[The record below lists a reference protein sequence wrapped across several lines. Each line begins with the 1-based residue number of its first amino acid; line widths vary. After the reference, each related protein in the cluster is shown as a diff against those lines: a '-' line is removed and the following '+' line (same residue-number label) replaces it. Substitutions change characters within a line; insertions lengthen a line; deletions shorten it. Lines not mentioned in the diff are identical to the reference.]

1 MKTKI
6 NTDRTNTSI
15 INYRSQIHS
24 FIKEYKNNISSP
36 ISQRYGEVN
45 KFDNKYNI
53 DCEQDNPINI
63 NLNDLKNE
71 FNPNIKL
78 KPKVF
83 SFDPNNQN
91 DNDLEIK
98 DSNEDQNLMI
108 NINDLEIKDSN
119 EDQNLMININ
129 DLEIKDSNEDQNLMI
144 SPSKSLSKEI
154 SPFSSESKTS
164 KNIKLNQNSLNQKTQ
179 IADRSKINIQ
189 INDNSNDQLKFINK
203 NPEIAKNHFENK
215 KINLKDD

>member
-119 EDQNLMININ
+119 EDQNLMI
-129 DLEIKDSNEDQNLMI
+129 